1 MVALA
6 TVRELSPGK
15 TTRMPPTTPLAAL
28 PLLSVR
34 AANVFLGVIISIISF
49 YLLNSILRAKLLHI
63 SRITIRLSQFIF
75 PLPEILHTCR
85 KLCIIPMIPQGLHN
99 NRLAAPRM
107 AAIRYEKTET
117 AKPFCLFL
125 PCKSQ
130 DFVSF
135 LQKKE
140 LILF

>member
-1 MVALA
+1 MVAPA

-34 AANVFLGVIISIISF
+34 AAITVLGVIVSIISF

-75 PLPEILHTCR
+75 PHPEILHT
-85 KLCIIPMIPQGLHN
+85 
-99 NRLAAPRM
+99 
-107 AAIRYEKTET
+107 
-117 AKPFCLFL
+117 
-125 PCKSQ
+125 
-130 DFVSF
+130 
-135 LQKKE
+135 
-140 LILF
+140 